1 MSDKDFD
8 GRIAIVTGASR
19 GIGEAT
25 ARELAARG
33 AAVLLL
39 ARDEAAIER
48 VAAEIEAA
56 GGRALPEVCD
66 VAEWESVEA
75 AVALCEKRLGPPG
88 ILVNNAGLIEP
99 IARLADSDPAGW
111 DHTVDVN
118 LKGVYHGLRA
128 VLPGMI
134 ARGGGV
140 VVTISSGAA
149 TSPLEGWSHYCA
161 AKAAALMLTRCAH
174 LEAAESGVRVTGLS
188 PGTVR
193 THMQVAIKASGVNPV
208 SALDPSVH
216 VPPEWAAKAVA
227 YLCTDAGAAYAGQ
240 DMSLRDPKVRKAIGV
255 GGDFAH
261 SPAS

>member
-1 MSDKDFD
+1 MSDKDID
-8 GRIAIVTGASR
+8 GRVAVVTGASR

-48 VAAEIEAA
+48 IAGEIEAA
-56 GGRALPEVCD
+56 GGRALAEVCD
-66 VAEWESVEA
+66 VAEWEAVDA
-75 AVALCEKRLGPPG
+75 AVRLCTERLGAPD

-99 IARLADSDPAGW
+99 IAPLSESDPAGW
-111 DHTVDVN
+111 DHTIDVN

-140 VVTISSGAA
+140 VVNVSSGAA

-174 LEAAESGVRVTGLS
+174 LEAGDSGVRVTGLS

-193 THMQVAIKASGVNPV
+193 THMQVAIKASGINPV
-208 SALDPSVH
+208 SELDPSVH
-216 VPPEWAAKAVA
+216 IPPEWAAKAIA

-240 DMSLRDPKVRKAIGV
+240 DMSLRDPDVRAAIGV
-255 GGDFAH
+255 G
-261 SPAS
+261 

>member
-8 GRIAIVTGASR
+8 GLTAIVTGASR

-48 VAAEIEAA
+48 IAGEIEAA
-56 GGRALPEVCD
+56 GGRALAEVCD
-66 VAEWESVEA
+66 VAEWESVDA
-75 AVALCEKRLGPPG
+75 AASLCEERFGPPD

-99 IARLADSDPAGW
+99 IARLTESDPAGW
-111 DHTVDVN
+111 DHTIDVN

-134 ARGGGV
+134 ARRAGV
-140 VVTISSGAA
+140 VVNVSSGAA

-161 AKAAALMLTRCAH
+161 AKAAALMLTRCAQ
-174 LEAAESGVRVTGLS
+174 LEAGESGVRVTGLS

-193 THMQVAIKASGVNPV
+193 THMQVAIKASGINPV
-208 SALDPSVH
+208 SELDPAVH
-216 VPPEWAAKAVA
+216 IPPDWAAKAIA
-227 YLCTDAGAAYAGQ
+227 YLCTDAGAAYAGE
-240 DMSLRDPKVRKAIGV
+240 DMSLRDPDVRAAIGV
-255 GGDFAH
+255 G
-261 SPAS
+261 